1 LEIFEG
7 DEQIVDFLTNQE
19 NFKYLDIHDEIF
31 QELLTESNLH
41 EHNRET
47 DHSDDKPKFHMIPKG
62 VANLE
67 NLFDLRERF
76 RGPRNA

>member
-1 LEIFEG
+1 LAI
-7 DEQIVDFLTNQE
+7 D
-19 NFKYLDIHDEIF
+19 DEIF

-41 EHNRET
+41 EQKKGT
-47 DHSDDKPKFHMIPKG
+47 YHSDDKPKFHTIPKG

-76 RGPRNA
+76 RGPKMQKQGAHALYTKL